1 MQEINVDFGLGSP
14 KLLCVTAPVQAFE
27 LDHVQLADPDEVAK
41 FATRKRAD
49 EHLSGRL
56 LLEHALQQWGVDTSL
71 LEVRRNEF
79 RAPSVAYLPGTW
91 VRQPL
96 PSISVGHS

>member
-1 MQEINVDFGLGSP
+1 MQEINVDFGLDSP

-79 RAPSVAYLPGTW
+79 RAKCCILAWNLG
-91 VRQPL
+91 
-96 PSISVGHS
+96 

>member
-14 KLLCVTAPVQAFE
+14 KILCVTAPVQAFE
-27 LDHVQLADPDEVAK
+27 LICP
-41 FATRKRAD
+41 TRHPMRLLSSQQ
-49 EHLSGRL
+49 ERSRRTSSGRL

-79 RAPSVAYLPGTW
+79 RAPSVAYLP
-91 VRQPL
+91 
-96 PSISVGHS
+96 